1 MKAVNYTIIL
11 PENIAIELV
20 VLKLEHKDKTCNRNR
35 SPQKGKQAKYMCEK
49 YGNNEEPEEGFLFEE
64 LY

>member
-1 MKAVNYTIIL
+1 VKVVNYTIII

-20 VLKLEHKDKTCNRNR
+20 VLKLEYKEKTCNRNS
-35 SPQKGKQAKYMCEK
+35 SPPKGKQAKYMCEK
-49 YGNNEEPEEGFLFEE
+49 RGNNEEPEEGLLFEE